1 MSNEGTTVACIG
13 LGRMGARF
21 ARNSFAERVRFGS
34 EVNARGHEFERLLT
48 ASIGEEDMFA
58 AARVLDRLRAALDS
72 LR

>member
-34 EVNARGHEFERLLT
+34 EVNARGHEFERLLAGKHWRRGHVRRSEGPRPT
-48 ASIGEEDMFA
+48 A
-58 AARVLDRLRAALDS
+58 RRPR
-72 LR
+72 